1 MRLTLCSSDK
11 YRVSLEI
18 LQLKVKWG
26 WDSSCSLHLGHRIF
40 GTLPILYIGGLKVRK
55 MDKFIP
61 DRKNTTIIAFDK
73 PISQKISPNIKT
85 ENKFWNNLKYEM

>member
-1 MRLTLCSSDK
+1 
-11 YRVSLEI
+11 
-18 LQLKVKWG
+18 
-26 WDSSCSLHLGHRIF
+26 
-40 GTLPILYIGGLKVRK
+40 